1 MSVLRYVG
9 WNLTFMNFME
19 PNLPGVFDDNR
30 FAEVNGALWT
40 LKIEVMFY
48 LVLPLLAWL
57 LRAAGRHRW
66 IIFLGVYVAAEAWRV
81 ALEQA
86 GAAQDDGMLIELSR
100 QLPGQMSFFIV
111 GIALAAWRAELN
123 WRSGL
128 APAALVVLLVS
139 ILVPAL
145 DVLRALG
152 IGVVVIW
159 IAIGLPRMFDAAR
172 FGDISY
178 GLYIVH
184 FPIIQILVVL
194 GVFVANPLVGLAAAA
209 LASVS
214 AAFLLWHLVERP
226 SLRADSAY
234 RVRG

>member
-1 MSVLRYVG
+1 
-9 WNLTFMNFME
+9 ME
-19 PNLPGVFDDNR
+19 PNLPGVFADNS
-30 FAEVNGALWT
+30 FTEVNGALWT

-66 IIFLGVYVAAEAWRV
+66 ILFLVVYVAAEVWRV
-81 ALEQA
+81 ALEHT
-86 GAAQDDGMLIELSR
+86 GAAQNDSMLVELSR

-123 WRSGL
+123 WRS
-128 APAALVVLLVS
+128 ALVPLALVALVGS

-145 DVLRALG
+145 DVFRALG

-159 IAIGLPRMFDAAR
+159 IAIGLPRVFDAAR
-172 FGDISY
+172 FGDLSY

-184 FPIIQILVVL
+184 FPIIQTVVAL
-194 GVFVANPLVGLAAAA
+194 GLFVANPWVGFATAA

-234 RVRG
+234 RAAS